1 MRRIYGVDDMNLNQR
16 NKLPP
21 GVKIDFNA
29 LKPPPGYVPGV
40 GRGAAGFQTR
50 SDVGPSMPAPDLPV
64 ESLALEKPDG
74 KFDPFMGDDGG
85 VLAGTQQQKPSK
97 DAKEDDEADAIWA
110 MVDKRMEER
119 RKEKREENERKEAVK
134 RRELNPNIS
143 EQFSDLK
150 RELAAVDE
158 SAWES
163 IPDIGDYTAKRRK
176 EERFVPVPDNMLA
189 RAADSMQKMQSIDGA
204 NGPQGVH
211 GGVAGGVAGGPGGG
225 RQDLTAVGEG
235 RSAVV
240 QLKLDSMSD
249 SVSGQTVVDPKGY
262 LTDLQ
267 SVTLKSDAE
276 ISDIKK
282 ARLLLK
288 SVINTNPKHAPG
300 WIAAARLEEVA
311 GKLQDA
317 RAMALKGC
325 EMCPGSEDVWLEAS
339 RLQKGEDAKGVL
351 ARGVA
356 ALPKSVKIWMHAAN
370 LETDE
375 NSKKRV
381 LLRALERVPE
391 SVRLW
396 KAVVDIS
403 DENDARILLSRAVE
417 CCPQHVEL
425 WLALAKLETYKNAQ
439 KILNRARKTIP
450 TSADVWITAAK
461 LEESQGNEAAP
472 SKIIPRAI
480 KSLESNGVVID
491 RQWWMKAAEV
501 AERSDP
507 SMPATCR
514 AIIATVIG
522 VDVDD
527 EDKKR
532 TWVADAEECV
542 KNGSIETARAIYAQA
557 MEAFP
562 TRKGVWRRAA
572 VMEKQHGSVENM
584 LRILERGVES
594 NPQAVIL
601 YLMAAKEKWILGDLD
616 AARSILEDAFRKNPE
631 SEDIWLA
638 AFKVEFESGE
648 MERARVVLER
658 ARSGGEAASERLWIK
673 SALLERADGQVDA
686 QRRLLQEGISK
697 FPKSWKL
704 HLMVGFL
711 EQSQGNLEGARSA
724 YTLGTRHCPRN
735 PQIWIA
741 LAALEE
747 NQGRVSK
754 ARAILEKGRL
764 TCNDP
769 ILWRES
775 FRLEH
780 RNNTASADSVMA
792 AAFQHHPDS
801 GILHAEWLR
810 TAPRTAR
817 KARSIEALKRL
828 PNDANVVLA
837 VALMF
842 LGDRKREKGLA
853 WLQRAVTLDPDNG
866 DAWGAL
872 YTLQSEHGTPADAAK
887 VVADCVA
894 AEPRHGEVR
903 VQPPQS
909 HVTHTTVSHRWLTPW
924 LTSPLGSPRTRPPVS
939 QVWQRI
945 SKATFPPRPIP
956 DILRDVA
963 ADFKV

>member
-1 MRRIYGVDDMNLNQR
+1 
-16 NKLPP
+16 
-21 GVKIDFNA
+21 
-29 LKPPPGYVPGV
+29 
-40 GRGAAGFQTR
+40 
-50 SDVGPSMPAPDLPV
+50 MPAPDLPV

-74 KFDPFMGDDGG
+74 QFDPFMGDDGG
-85 VLAGTQQQKPSK
+85 ALAGTQQQKPSK

-110 MVDKRMEER
+110 MVDKRMDER

-134 RRELNPNIS
+134 RRELIPNIS

-158 SAWES
+158 SAWEN

-204 NGPQGVH
+204 SGTESVQ
-211 GGVAGGVAGGPGGG
+211 GGVCGGVGGG

-317 RAMALKGC
+317 RAMVLKGC
-325 EMCPGSEDVWLEAS
+325 ELCPGSEDVWLEAS

-356 ALPKSVKIWMHAAN
+356 ALPKSVNIWMRAAN
-370 LETDE
+370 LETDD
-375 NSKKRV
+375 NSKKRI

-507 SMPATCR
+507 PMTSTCR

-522 VDVDD
+522 VDVEE

-572 VMEKQHGSVENM
+572 VMEKQHGSVDNM
-584 LRILERGVES
+584 LKILEKGVEL

-601 YLMAAKEKWILGDLD
+601 YLMAAKEKWVMGDLD

-638 AFKVEFESGE
+638 AFKVEFEGGE
-648 MERARVVLER
+648 MERERVVLER
-658 ARSGGEAASERLWIK
+658 ARRGGQAASERLWIK

-697 FPKSWKL
+697 FPKAWKL
-704 HLMVGFL
+704 HLMAGFL
-711 EQSQGNLEGARSA
+711 EQIQGNLDGARAA

-769 ILWRES
+769 VLWRES

-780 RNNTASADSVMA
+780 RHKTASADSIMA

-817 KARSIEALKRL
+817 KSRSIEALKRL

-837 VALMF
+837 VAQMF
-842 LGDRKREKGLA
+842 LADRKRDKALS

-872 YTLQSEHGTPADAAK
+872 YMLQSEHGTPDEAAK

-894 AEPRHGEVR
+894 AEPHHGEVR
-903 VQPPQS
+903 SNPPPRSPITRLSLAYLSPTS
-909 HVTHTTVSHRWLTPW
+909 HPTAR
-924 LTSPLGSPRTRPPVS
+924 TSPRSGNASPSRRFRHVPSQIFSPTSQPNFDCNKIVSGVSSGPYGAHRRQCRVPTSKTCRRSSLFKIPRPRTRMRFSTKNSTTSSNV
-939 QVWQRI
+939 
-945 SKATFPPRPIP
+945 TFPSSRRPP
-956 DILRDVA
+956 
-963 ADFKV
+963 

>member
-1 MRRIYGVDDMNLNQR
+1 MNFQQR
-16 NKLPP
+16 TKLPP
-21 GVKIDFNA
+21 GMKIDFNS

-50 SDVGPSMPAPDLPV
+50 SDVGPSMPAPDLPTD
-64 ESLALEKPDG
+64 SLAGDKPEAG
-74 KFDPFMGDDGG
+74 FDPFMGTD
-85 VLAGTQQQKPSK
+85 AGAFAGAQGTGKST
-97 DAKEDDEADAIWA
+97 KEAREDEEADAIWA
-110 MVDKRMEER
+110 SVDKRMDER
-119 RKEKREENERKEAVK
+119 RKAKREENERKEAVK
-134 RRELNPNIS
+134 QRELNPNIS

-150 RELAAVDE
+150 RELASVDA

-189 RAADSMQKMQSIDGA
+189 RAADSMHSMQSIDDGTKSA
-204 NGPQGVH
+204 VGMQ
-211 GGVAGGVAGGPGGG
+211 GGVAGGAGGGP
-225 RQDLTAVGEG
+225 QDLTAVGEG

-249 SVSGQTVVDPKGY
+249 SVTGQTVVDPKGY
-262 LTDLQ
+262 LTDLK

-311 GKLQDA
+311 GKMNDA
-317 RAMALKGC
+317 RAMALRGC
-325 EMCPGSEDVWLEAS
+325 ELCPGSEDVWLEAA
-339 RLQKGEDAKGVL
+339 RLQKGEDGKGIL
-351 ARGVA
+351 ARGVS
-356 ALPKSVKIWMHAAN
+356 ALPKSVNIWMQAA
-370 LETDE
+370 EMEADDAA
-375 NSKKRV
+375 KKRV

-439 KILNRARKTIP
+439 KILNRARKAIP
-450 TSADVWITAAK
+450 TSADVWITASK
-461 LEESQGNEAAP
+461 LEESHGVESAP
-472 SKIIPRAI
+472 EKIIPRAI

-491 RQWWMKAAEV
+491 RQWWMKAAEA
-501 AERSDP
+501 AERTEP
-507 SMPATCR
+507 PMTATCR
-514 AIIATVIG
+514 AIVAAVIG
-522 VDVDD
+522 VDVED

-532 TWVADAEECV
+532 TWVADAEECI

-557 MEAFP
+557 MAAFP
-562 TRKGVWRRAA
+562 TRKGIYRRAA
-572 VMEKQHGSVENM
+572 SMEKQHGSLENM
-584 LRILERGVES
+584 LRILEKGVEL
-594 NPQAVIL
+594 NPQAEIL
-601 YLMAAKEKWILGDLD
+601 YLMAAKERWIRGELD
-616 AARSILEDAFRKNPE
+616 AARAVLEDAFRKNPG

-658 ARSGGEAASERLWIK
+658 ARRAGDACSERLWIK
-673 SALLERADGQVDA
+673 SALLERADGKVEA
-686 QRRLLQEGISK
+686 QRQLLNEGIAK
-697 FPKSWKL
+697 FPRAWKL
-704 HLMVGFL
+704 HLMSGFL
-711 EQSQGNLEGARSA
+711 EESLGDLDAARAA

-741 LAALEE
+741 LAKLEE
-747 NQGRVSK
+747 DIGRVSK
-754 ARAILEKGRL
+754 ARAILEKGRI

-769 ILWRES
+769 LLWRES
-775 FRLEH
+775 FRLEV
-780 RNNTASADSVMA
+780 RNKTGTGDSVMA
-792 AAFQHHPDS
+792 SAFQNHPDS

-810 TAPRTAR
+810 AAPRTAR

-828 PNDANVVLA
+828 PNDAHVVLA
-837 VALMF
+837 VAQMF
-842 LGDRKREKGLA
+842 LNDRKRDKGLS
-853 WLQRAVTLDPDNG
+853 WLTRAVTLDPDLG

-872 YTLQSEHGTPADAAK
+872 YQLQSEHGTPEAAAK
-887 VVADCVA
+887 VATDCVA
-894 AEPRHGEVR
+894 ADPHHGEV
-903 VQPPQS
+903 
-909 HVTHTTVSHRWLTPW
+909 
-924 LTSPLGSPRTRPPVS
+924 
-939 QVWQRI
+939 WQRVA
-945 SKATFPPRPIP
+945 KATVYPPRSTEE
-956 DILRDVA
+956 ILKDVA
-963 ADFKV
+963 REFG